1 LNPKIIEMKIPEQ
14 YTQLM
19 PYLILKGTDG
29 FRRFM
34 VKVFDASEQMI
45 VPAED
50 GAVMHG
56 ELKIGNAVVMFA
68 EAGGQFHVMNA
79 GMLIYVDNADAT
91 YKKALAA
98 GAVTVKGQEPSD
110 KDYGRTCGVTDPF
123 GNVWWITSLK
133 N

>member
-1 LNPKIIEMKIPEQ
+1 MKIPEQ

-19 PYLILKGTDG
+19 PYLILKGTDD
-29 FRRFM
+29 FRKFM
-34 VKVFDASEQMI
+34 VNVFDASEQMI

-79 GMLIYVDNADAT
+79 GMFIYVDNADAT
-91 YKKALAA
+91 YKKALAE

-110 KDYGRTCGVTDPF
+110 KDYGLTCGVTDPF

>member
-1 LNPKIIEMKIPEQ
+1 MKIPEQ

-19 PYLILKGTDG
+19 PYLILKGTDD
-29 FRRFM
+29 FRKFM

-50 GAVMHG
+50 GSVMHG
-56 ELKIGNAVVMFA
+56 ELRIGNAVVMFA
-68 EAGGQFHVMNA
+68 EAGGQFNVMNA
-79 GMLIYVDNADAT
+79 GMFIYVDNADTT

-98 GAVTVKGQEPSD
+98 GAITVNGQEPSD

-123 GNVWWITSLK
+123 GNTWWITSL
-133 N
+133 